1 MNIEDLYALFRRSTG
16 VNTDTRTLQ
25 PGQLFFALKGE
36 NFDGNAFAQK
46 ALEAG
51 ALAAVVHADYPGED
65 SRLIKVPDTLEA
77 LKALAA
83 WHRLHVK
90 GEDPLP
96 VISLT
101 GTNGKT
107 TTKELITAALSV
119 RYRVTATKGNL
130 NNEIGVPL
138 SVLQVT
144 PETEIAV
151 IEMGASHPDDL
162 RPLLAVAQPDYG
174 IITNVG
180 KAHLEGFGSFEGV
193 QHAKGLLYEYLAASD
208 GIAFVRADDPI
219 LRGMAEERGVHVLP
233 YKVPEVLPASQEEP
247 FLRMKV
253 GGDVLKTHLVGAY
266 NAANV
271 AAALFIAGWFGIPEK
286 DAAAAIATYEPVN
299 NRSQLSRTDANLVIE
314 DAYNA
319 NPSSMAVALDNLA
332 GMAGRKVA
340 LLGDMR
346 ELGEESPAEHRN
358 VVRRLDTCGL
368 EAAFLVGPC
377 FASALQEEGGR
388 AYIQTFTDSDALA
401 AYLKEHP
408 LQGCTVLVKGSRGI
422 RMEKVIP
429 AL

>member
-1 MNIEDLYALFRRSTG
+1 M
-16 VNTDTRTLQ
+16 
-25 PGQLFFALKGE
+25 
-36 NFDGNAFAQK
+36 
-46 ALEAG
+46 
-51 ALAAVVHADYPGED
+51 
-65 SRLIKVPDTLEA
+65 
-77 LKALAA
+77 
-83 WHRLHVK
+83 
-90 GEDPLP
+90 
-96 VISLT
+96 
-101 GTNGKT
+101 
-107 TTKELITAALSV
+107 SV

-233 YKVPEVLPASQEEP
+233 YKVLEVLPASQEEP

-286 DAAAAIATYEPVN
+286 DAAAAIAAYEPVN

-429 AL
+429 SL